1 MQPESF
7 IALFTQELQLLSL
20 KSLRC
25 LRHQS
30 PNSILSNTFAS
41 YAISLALRPISKSH
55 SKQCWL
61 FYFIFP
67 GIFGNFLVFF
77 RCLVSRSRESNHI
90 ASQGEPSH
98 RVTLSSVSK
107 FFSYLRAASSKIWWN
122 QSVHLKLWIG
132 GESVHVIFSSVSD
145 RSSLSSTLHLV
156 EDCELFRSH
165 VWSEVLELSGSM
177 CIHMSICLGAFY
189 FPCKFPPVNVNV
201 SRILLLCAFTT
212 TLSLTSV

>member
-20 KSLRC
+20 NSLRC

-41 YAISLALRPISKSH
+41 YAISLALRPISESH
-55 SKQCWL
+55 SKQCCFYL
-61 FYFIFP
+61 FLFIFINP

-77 RCLVSRSRESNHI
+77 SVSCSRSRESNHI

-98 RVTLSSVSK
+98 RVTFSSVSK

-122 QSVHLKLWIG
+122 QSVHVKLWKSG
-132 GESVHVIFSSVSD
+132 VRASMWFLAPCPTD
-145 RSSLSSTLHLV
+145 P
-156 EDCELFRSH
+156 LFLR
-165 VWSEVLELSGSM
+165 L
-177 CIHMSICLGAFY
+177 C
-189 FPCKFPPVNVNV
+189 
-201 SRILLLCAFTT
+201 ILLKIASC
-212 TLSLTSV
+212 SDHTSEAKCSN